1 MRAGALALLALLP
14 PAAQALDATDV
25 RSIEGRELD
34 TGETDLVRRM
44 KAALAEDPARADALA
59 ARILRSSLASQLAPG
74 TGPEEALA
82 DLRSWVLENP
92 AAAAQLA
99 VGFARDDAD
108 GTHVF
113 EDSLYKQTARFLE
126 LSPDR
131 NKGILGRLDG
141 LGAASKAIKS
151 DQGLSDDDRR
161 RLMKE
166 LFEGRSSVDK
176 DAKAGGPD
184 GGGGRPS
191 GAAASPVGDDG
202 IYDRL
207 SAANVTGYSPQV
219 QTMQSELNRAA
230 PPGTPRLIET
240 GKLDHATLV
249 HPGHSVRY
257 DLGRLE
263 AAAERDLAAARAAAL
278 GEALPPERVQ
288 DPAVQRDLQARAAGK
303 SLPGG
308 LARRSDA
315 LKKARAAF
323 EAFTAAAEPAKKA
336 RGITPAMLK
345 TLGAKRREAA
355 VWLQVAALEDILQ
368 RLEALRGFAD
378 AALLRQV
385 AGLPVDASEK
395 RAYELGGAGLGAVLE
410 KAIEDAGAAIS
421 FMKAGGPH
429 LAKAQEY
436 AAEARKQGRLL
447 PERVALYRA
456 APGRLAAVL
465 VPHPR
470 WRTLLEDA
478 AIRFLPSSSFAKTA
492 AQRRKSVA
500 QAWSDFK
507 SLQALK

>member
-1 MRAGALALLALLP
+1 MRAPALLLLALLSP
-14 PAAQALDATDV
+14 TARALDATDV
-25 RSIEGRELD
+25 PSLEGRAID

-44 KAALAEDPARADALA
+44 KAALAEDPERADALA

-74 TGPEEALA
+74 TSPEEARA
-82 DLRSWVLENP
+82 DLRAWVLENP

-141 LGAASKAIKS
+141 LGAASKALKS

-166 LFEGRSSVDK
+166 LFEGRSTVDK

-184 GGGGRPS
+184 GARPS
-191 GAAASPVGDDG
+191 GSAASPVGDDG

-263 AAAERDLAAARAAAL
+263 AAAARDRASAQAAAL
-278 GEALPPERVQ
+278 GETLSPALLT
-288 DPAVQRDLQARAAGK
+288 DPAMQKDLEARSAGK
-303 SLPGG
+303 GLPAG
-308 LARRSDA
+308 LARRAEA
-315 LKKARAAF
+315 LGKARAAF

-336 RGITPAMLK
+336 SAITPAMLK
-345 TLGAKRREAA
+345 VLGAKRREAA
-355 VWLQVAALEDILQ
+355 IWLQVAALEEILQ
-368 RLEALRGFAD
+368 RLEGLRGFAD
-378 AALLRQV
+378 DALRRQV
-385 AGLPVDASEK
+385 AGLAIDASEK
-395 RAYELGGAGLGAVLE
+395 RAYELGGAGLGSVLE
-410 KAIEDAGAAIS
+410 KAIGDAGAAIS

-447 PERVALYRA
+447 PERVALYRT

-465 VPHPR
+465 APLPR
-470 WRTLLEDA
+470 WRALLEDA

-492 AQRRKSVA
+492 AQRRKSVD

-507 SLQALK
+507 SLQAVQ